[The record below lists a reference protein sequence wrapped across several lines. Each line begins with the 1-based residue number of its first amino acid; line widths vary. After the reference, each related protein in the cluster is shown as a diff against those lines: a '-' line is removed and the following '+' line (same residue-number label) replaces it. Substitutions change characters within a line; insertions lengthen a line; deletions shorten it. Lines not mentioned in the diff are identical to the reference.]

1 MAPKPQ
7 VPTQTTKGKTG
18 DDLET
23 ATISQQ
29 AEQADYKDSALPTGT
44 EIDLQ
49 DQSVQDNELLSSD
62 AVRLGETPQID
73 AAEKVV
79 TTEQQTPE
87 EYEASTYTAQTTADN
102 IGEAEAAVGEVSQ
115 DALVTAEQ
123 GTVSQDALAT
133 AATAELNQRATTQY
147 QLGQLMQSVTAGGPL
162 PPWASPAVR
171 RVNAIMQQR
180 GLGSSSMA
188 AAAITQ
194 ASWSLAYRLRN
205 KMQKIRY
212 NTATKP

>member
-1 MAPKPQ
+1 MAPKPL

-73 AAEKVV
+73 AAEKVIA
-79 TTEQQTPE
+79 TEQRTQSMRLLHILLKQPP
-87 EYEASTYTAQTTADN
+87 TT
-102 IGEAEAAVGEVSQ
+102 
-115 DALVTAEQ
+115 LVK
-123 GTVSQDALAT
+123 LK
-133 AATAELNQRATTQY
+133 L
-147 QLGQLMQSVTAGGPL
+147 L
-162 PPWASPAVR
+162 
-171 RVNAIMQQR
+171 
-180 GLGSSSMA
+180 
-188 AAAITQ
+188 
-194 ASWSLAYRLRN
+194 
-205 KMQKIRY
+205 
-212 NTATKP
+212 